1 MCLCVCIY
9 NLYTFCI
16 CIISTYIN
24 KLDMSIFKITLT
36 LSRQNLVF
44 RIIVYYN
51 RVIKLVNVSTAGV
64 TELKS

>member
-1 MCLCVCIY
+1 
-9 NLYTFCI
+9 
-16 CIISTYIN
+16 
-24 KLDMSIFKITLT
+24 MSIFKITLT